1 MNELLISR
9 LRAARIDKN
18 MTQQEVANIL
28 GIKPN
33 TLSNW
38 EKGRTEPDIDTFVK
52 LCDIYEIDCASLLN
66 DVYAFKR
73 VKSDISLSEYEYI
86 KKYRN
91 LDDHGKDLVNTILEK
106 ENTRCIDFAI
116 SKTNNPPLF
125 IENDAATSPIDRLT
139 AYANAAHAI
148 PNASLEDK
156 QHDEDIMDDPDF

>member
-9 LRAARIDKN
+9 LRSARIDKN
-18 MTQQEVANIL
+18 MKQQEVANIL

-52 LCDIYEIDCASLLN
+52 LCDIYEIDCASLLD

-91 LDDHGKDLVNTILEK
+91 LDNHGREMVDFALEK
-106 ENTRCIDFAI
+106 EWER
-116 SKTNNPPLF
+116 SKQLR
-125 IENDAATSPIDRLT
+125 EAPIYNFESESLMV
-139 AYANAAHAI
+139 AEPYEYEVNAAHAI
-148 PNASLEDK
+148 PNASFEDK
-156 QHDEDIMDDPDF
+156 QHDEDIMNDENF